1 VKKIIV
7 LIILVS
13 ICLLTFSQISYDI
26 GFSVLNE
33 NKEFNFALRIGLE
46 SEDFNFSFDLSP
58 SINDSLNLITITDV
72 SAKIWQI
79 NNKVYLD
86 AGLLLMNDKAER
98 GPYAYGGLN
107 MDFKGIFAKL
117 CVGYPFKENKEF
129 LDYFVLKLGYLVPKP
144 MNFIDDLKMELR
156 LVNGRIDLSIYL
168 VEPF

>member
-1 VKKIIV
+1 MKKIVV
-7 LIILVS
+7 LIILILLS
-13 ICLLTFSQISYDI
+13 LLTFSQISYDL
-26 GFSVLNE
+26 GFAILNE
-33 NKEFNFALRIGLE
+33 GKEFNFALRLGLE

-58 SINDSLNLITITDV
+58 HFNDELSLITITDV

-79 NNKVYLD
+79 NNKAYLD
-86 AGLLLMNDKAER
+86 VGFLWMNDKANR
-98 GPYAYGGLN
+98 GTFAYGGLN
-107 MDFKGIFAKL
+107 LDFKGIFAKL

>member
-1 VKKIIV
+1 MKKIIV

-98 GPYAYGGLN
+98 GICLRGFKYG
-107 MDFKGIFAKL
+107 F
-117 CVGYPFKENKEF
+117 
-129 LDYFVLKLGYLVPKP
+129 
-144 MNFIDDLKMELR
+144 
-156 LVNGRIDLSIYL
+156 
-168 VEPF
+168 